1 MPSERVLVFT
11 RLSEKVLY
19 NFPENYLTNKLI
31 AIEDA
36 DGMGEDAEYAFREL
50 QSGGEL
56 RSAVSI
62 KHQNGQI
69 DAGERIVKGPVA
81 TLMCT
86 TRGGLYEDNMGRMF
100 AVSVDES
107 PDQTQRIVTYQ
118 NQVAAGI
125 INKQEENAAI
135 DFIQNLM
142 RMVGCF
148 ATVNPFANKV
158 QLPKEAHK
166 IRRLNEL
173 FHGLIKMM
181 TLLHQYQRQKD
192 DKGRIITTPYDIQK
206 ATDIMFSSIL
216 LKVDELDGA
225 LRDFYEQLK
234 GYLKHQY
241 NGQHKESTFTQREIR
256 QYLKVS
262 KSQLQRYIFDLSELE
277 YIAKKGGY
285 SNRGYL
291 YTLLYW
297 DDFNAVKE
305 RIKKDLYH
313 QINQLTSKKEA
324 LQTVEITNSSTVA
337 AN

>member
-1 MPSERVLVFT
+1 
-11 RLSEKVLY
+11 
-19 NFPENYLTNKLI
+19 
-31 AIEDA
+31 
-36 DGMGEDAEYAFREL
+36 
-50 QSGGEL
+50 
-56 RSAVSI
+56 
-62 KHQNGQI
+62 
-69 DAGERIVKGPVA
+69 
-81 TLMCT
+81 LMCT

-100 AVSVDES
+100 AVSVDET

-305 RIKKDLYH
+305 RIKKDLYN
-313 QINQLTSKKEA
+313 QINQLTSKKEV
-324 LQTVEITNSSTVA
+324 LQTVESTNSSVIA